1 VGNQRD
7 YHGNQGNGM
16 KLSEGLVRL
25 DVRGTQAL
33 EWPPQG
39 SGHGTKSAG
48 VPEQFGHCSQN

>member
-1 VGNQRD
+1 
-7 YHGNQGNGM
+7 M
-16 KLSEGLVRL
+16 KLCEGMVRL
-25 DVRGTQAL
+25 DVRGSQAL